1 MTAPT
6 CPACGESALITRT
19 SRSQTAATREVYG
32 QCKVCGVQLRGL
44 IEWTARL
51 ADGLLSPELHKAK
64 LPMSPAAERQRAFN
78 EYRSLRRH
86 EPDNQLALGIDD

>member
-19 SRSQTAATREVYG
+19 SRAQSAATREVYA
-32 QCKVCGVQLRGL
+32 QCKVCGVQLHGW
-44 IEWTARL
+44 IEWTSRL
-51 ADGLLSPELHKAK
+51 ADGLLPPDMHRAK

-78 EYRSLRRH
+78 MHRAQRRS
-86 EPDNQLALGIDD
+86 EPDKQLQLGID